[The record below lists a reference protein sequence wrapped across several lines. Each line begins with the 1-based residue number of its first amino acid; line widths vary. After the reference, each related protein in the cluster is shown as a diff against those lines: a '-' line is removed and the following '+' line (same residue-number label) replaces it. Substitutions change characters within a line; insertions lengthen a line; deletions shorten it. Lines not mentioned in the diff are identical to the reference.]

1 MRVFISFLIGTI
13 IIGLVVTYIKISK
26 PEVKN
31 SIEIK
36 KEENLKTIPK
46 EEDIINFSFNNF
58 FFPARELNIKID
70 FEKSKRIVLYKVTL
84 SGDRFAL
91 FNIKTILNRKNIS
104 YSLIENKKTEI
115 YIIFNSLSEAKK
127 VLKIFKEYNFDI
139 KLQKITK
146 RV

>member
-1 MRVFISFLIGTI
+1 MRVVVLLLMGTI
-13 IIGLVVTYIKISK
+13 IIGLVVTYIKIST

-91 FNIKTILNRKNIS
+91 FNIKTILNQENVP
-104 YSLIENKKTEI
+104 YSLIESEKTEI
-115 YIIFNSLSEAKK
+115 YIVFKSLNEAKK

-139 KLQKITK
+139 KVQKITK